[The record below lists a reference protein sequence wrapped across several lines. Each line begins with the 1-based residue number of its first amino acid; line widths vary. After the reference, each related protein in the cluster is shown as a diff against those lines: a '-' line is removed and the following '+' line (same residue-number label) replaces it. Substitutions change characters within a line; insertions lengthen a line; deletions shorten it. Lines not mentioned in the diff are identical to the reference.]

1 MGLLGLFIGPVL
13 MALLVAIWREWLR
26 EVEMADEPVAEA
38 PSEREPSRIEVVAGG
53 EAPRKSQ
60 AG

>member
-1 MGLLGLFIGPVL
+1 MGFLGLFIGPVL

-26 EVEMADEPVAEA
+26 EVEMMDEQALGADEGNGPPQIEA
-38 PSEREPSRIEVVAGG
+38 VPKA
-53 EAPRKSQ
+53 RKFQ